1 MIDRIKENTYM
12 QLVFIGVILMLAT
25 IILSS
30 IAFGISAMIWG
41 MDTTQNALAGMTDTA
56 THINILKLIQFANQL
71 GMFIIPP
78 LALWFIMRKDNPNFF
93 GLEHK
98 PSMKQ
103 LLLVVAIFIASIP
116 FLQWVIM
123 ANESMSLGE
132 SLRGVEE
139 WMRDMQ
145 DKNDLITTKFL
156 QGTTI
161 TSLLINLTIMAIM
174 PAIGEELFFRGV
186 LMNWFGK
193 AFSNIH
199 VNIII
204 TSVIFSAIHMQFF
217 GFIPRFLLGMVL
229 GYTYYWTAS
238 LWAPILLHFVNNAIT
253 VFVYFRINS
262 QGLDIDPQD
271 VGTSDSTILVII
283 SAVAVGGF
291 MYLLRKTKKKE
302 KGLG

>member
-204 TSVIFSAIHMQFF
+204 TSIIFSAIHMQFF

>member
-1 MIDRIKENTYM
+1 MIDKIKENTYM
-12 QLVFIGVILMLAT
+12 QLVFVGVILMLAT
-25 IILSS
+25 IILSG
-30 IAFGISAMIWG
+30 IAFGISAMIWV
-41 MDTTQNALAGMTDTA
+41 MDTTQNALAGMTDTT
-56 THINILKLIQFANQL
+56 THINILKMIQLANQL

-78 LALWFIMRKDNPNFF
+78 LALWYIMRKDNPNFF

-98 PSMKQ
+98 PIIKQ
-103 LLLVVAIFIASIP
+103 LLLVVAIFVASIP

-132 SLRGVEE
+132 SLKGVEQ

-145 DKNDLITTKFL
+145 EQNDLITTKFM
-156 QGTTI
+156 QGSSFSTLI
-161 TSLLINLTIMAIM
+161 INLLIMAIM

-238 LWAPILLHFVNNAIT
+238 LWGPILLHFVNNATT
-253 VFVYFRINS
+253 VLIYFRINS

-271 VGTSDSTILVII
+271 VGTSDSTILVVI
-283 SAVAVGGF
+283 SALAVGGF
-291 MYLLRKTKKKE
+291 MYLLRNTRDEE

>member
-1 MIDRIKENTYM
+1 MIDKIKENTYM
-12 QLVFIGVILMLAT
+12 QLVFVGVILMLAT
-25 IILSS
+25 IILSGV
-30 IAFGISAMIWG
+30 AFGISAMIWG

-56 THINILKLIQFANQL
+56 THINILKIIQFANQL
-71 GMFIIPP
+71 GMFIVPP

-103 LLLVVAIFIASIP
+103 LLLVLAIFMASIP
-116 FLQWVIM
+116 FLQWIIM

-217 GFIPRFLLGMVL
+217 GFIPRFLLGMAL

>member
-123 ANESMSLGE
+123 SNESMSLGE

-204 TSVIFSAIHMQFF
+204 TSIIFSAIHMQFF

-229 GYTYYWTAS
+229 GYTYYWTSS

>member
-1 MIDRIKENTYM
+1 MIDKIKENTYM
-12 QLVFIGVILMLAT
+12 QLVFVGVILMLAT
-25 IILSS
+25 IILSGV
-30 IAFGISAMIWG
+30 AFGISAMIWG

-56 THINILKLIQFANQL
+56 THINVLKIIQFANQL
-71 GMFIIPP
+71 GMFIVPP

-103 LLLVVAIFIASIP
+103 LLLVLAIFMASIP
-116 FLQWVIM
+116 FLQWIIM

-217 GFIPRFLLGMVL
+217 GFIPRFLLGMAL

>member
-1 MIDRIKENTYM
+1 M
-12 QLVFIGVILMLAT
+12 QLVFVGIVLMVASIL
-25 IILSS
+25 LSG

-56 THINILKLIQFANQL
+56 THINILKMIQLANQL
-71 GMFIIPP
+71 GMFILPP
-78 LALWFIMRKDNPNFF
+78 LALWFIMRKDNPNIF
-93 GLEHK
+93 GLAHK
-98 PSMKQ
+98 PSIKQ
-103 LLLVVAIFIASIP
+103 LLLVLAIFIVSIP

-123 ANESMSLGE
+123 SNESMSLGE
-132 SLRGVEE
+132 GLRGVEE

-156 QGTTI
+156 QGTSIST
-161 TSLLINLTIMAIM
+161 LFINLFIMAVM

-193 AFSNIH
+193 IFSNIH
-199 VNIII
+199 INIII
-204 TSVIFSAIHMQFF
+204 TSVIFSAIHLQFF
-217 GFIPRFLLGMVL
+217 GFIPRFLLGMAL

-253 VFVYFRINS
+253 VFVYYRINS

-283 SAVAVGGF
+283 SAMAIGGF
-291 MYLLRKTKKKE
+291 MYLLRKTRDEE

>member
-1 MIDRIKENTYM
+1 M
-12 QLVFIGVILMLAT
+12 QLVFVGVILMLAT
-25 IILSS
+25 IILSGV
-30 IAFGISAMIWG
+30 AFGISAMIWG

-56 THINILKLIQFANQL
+56 THINILKIIQFANQL
-71 GMFIIPP
+71 GMFIVPP

-103 LLLVVAIFIASIP
+103 LLLVLAIFMASIP
-116 FLQWVIM
+116 FLQWIIM

-217 GFIPRFLLGMVL
+217 GFIPRFLLGMAL